1 MAPQSLTT
9 KRDTTSKLFKA
20 LDSSVLVTGFDL
32 VFETV
37 ILSLSSIADTVN
49 EIVRVVVLVIG
60 AVFESAPPMLRSLVT
75 ISGCNERVYPFKL
88 N

>member
-1 MAPQSLTT
+1 M
-9 KRDTTSKLFKA
+9 
-20 LDSSVLVTGFDL
+20 
-32 VFETV
+32 FETV